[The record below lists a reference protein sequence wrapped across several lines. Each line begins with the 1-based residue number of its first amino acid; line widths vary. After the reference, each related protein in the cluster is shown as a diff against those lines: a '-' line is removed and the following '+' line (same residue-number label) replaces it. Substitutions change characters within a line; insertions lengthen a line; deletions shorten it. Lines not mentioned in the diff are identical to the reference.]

1 MLFFV
6 PAFLDVV
13 EALSV
18 DDGEGNEDD
27 IHIVVVV
34 QRPDMVVRLLAR
46 SVAYPDISQQLGIF
60 FLGIL
65 GELDNL
71 HLIIADKSRKRKI
84 LETWKLKKY
93 WRLGTVS
100 NCVATMSSPH
110 LACHVILSNS
120 TENSH

>member
-1 MLFFV
+1 M

-65 GELDNL
+65 GEPDN
-71 HLIIADKSRKRKI
+71 LIIADKSRKRKI
-84 LETWKLKKY
+84 LET
-93 WRLGTVS
+93 GCFSVS
-100 NCVATMSSPH
+100 HCVSTMSSPH
-110 LACHVILSNS
+110 LPRVII
-120 TENSH
+120 

>member
-46 SVAYPDISQQLGIF
+46 SVAYPDISQ
-60 FLGIL
+60 
-65 GELDNL
+65 
-71 HLIIADKSRKRKI
+71 
-84 LETWKLKKY
+84 
-93 WRLGTVS
+93 
-100 NCVATMSSPH
+100 
-110 LACHVILSNS
+110 
-120 TENSH
+120 

>member
-18 DDGEGNEDD
+18 DDGEGNEDN

-46 SVAYPDISQQLGIF
+46 SVAYPVISQQLGIF

-65 GELDNL
+65 AKVYFPN
-71 HLIIADKSRKRKI
+71 A
-84 LETWKLKKY
+84 TVT
-93 WRLGTVS
+93 RLS
-100 NCVATMSSPH
+100 F
-110 LACHVILSNS
+110 
-120 TENSH
+120 

>member
-1 MLFFV
+1 M

-46 SVAYPDISQQLGIF
+46 SVAYPDISQQLGTF
-60 FLGIL
+60 V
-65 GELDNL
+65 LDNL

-84 LETWKLKKY
+84 LETWKQA
-93 WRLGTVS
+93 VFQ
-100 NCVATMSSPH
+100 CPIV
-110 LACHVILSNS
+110 
-120 TENSH
+120 

>member
-1 MLFFV
+1 M

-18 DDGEGNEDD
+18 DNGECNEDN

-46 SVAYPDISQQLGIF
+46 SVAYPDISQQLGTF
-60 FLGIL
+60 FLDIL

-71 HLIIADKSRKRKI
+71 IIADH
-84 LETWKLKKY
+84 TFLKTS
-93 WRLGTVS
+93 LSV
-100 NCVATMSSPH
+100 VQLM
-110 LACHVILSNS
+110 ACSHTQPVIG
-120 TENSH
+120 

>member
-46 SVAYPDISQQLGIF
+46 SVAYPDISQQLAIF

-71 HLIIADKSRKRKI
+71 IIADK
-84 LETWKLKKY
+84 
-93 WRLGTVS
+93 
-100 NCVATMSSPH
+100 
-110 LACHVILSNS
+110 
-120 TENSH
+120 

>member
-1 MLFFV
+1 M

-65 GELDNL
+65 GEPDN
-71 HLIIADKSRKRKI
+71 LIIADKSRKRKI
-84 LETWKLKKY
+84 LET
-93 WRLGTVS
+93 GCFSVS
-100 NCVATMSSPH
+100 HCVATTSSPRLPH
-110 LACHVILSNS
+110 HIM
-120 TENSH
+120 

>member
-1 MLFFV
+1 M

-18 DDGEGNEDD
+18 DDGEGNEDN

-46 SVAYPDISQQLGIF
+46 SVAYPVISQQLGIF

-65 GELDNL
+65 GVLDNI
-71 HLIIADKSRKRKI
+71 IIADKSRKRKI
-84 LETWKLKKY
+84 LET
-93 WRLGTVS
+93 
-100 NCVATMSSPH
+100 
-110 LACHVILSNS
+110 
-120 TENSH
+120 

>member
-46 SVAYPDISQQLGIF
+46 SVAYPDISQQLGI
-60 FLGIL
+60 LR
-65 GELDNL
+65 EMDN
-71 HLIIADKSRKRKI
+71 LIIAD
-84 LETWKLKKY
+84 
-93 WRLGTVS
+93 
-100 NCVATMSSPH
+100 
-110 LACHVILSNS
+110 
-120 TENSH
+120 

>member
-1 MLFFV
+1 M

-46 SVAYPDISQQLGIF
+46 SVAYPDISQQLGTF
-60 FLGIL
+60 V
-65 GELDNL
+65 LDNL

-84 LETWKLKKY
+84 LETWKQA
-93 WRLGTVS
+93 VS
-100 NCVATMSSPH
+100 QCPIV
-110 LACHVILSNS
+110 
-120 TENSH
+120 

>member
-1 MLFFV
+1 M

-60 FLGIL
+60 LDIL
-65 GELDNL
+65 GELDN
-71 HLIIADKSRKRKI
+71 LIIADKSRKRKI
-84 LETWKLKKY
+84 LETWKQA
-93 WRLGTVS
+93 VS
-100 NCVATMSSPH
+100 QCPIV
-110 LACHVILSNS
+110 
-120 TENSH
+120 

>member
-1 MLFFV
+1 M

-46 SVAYPDISQQLGIF
+46 SVAYPDISQQLGNF
-60 FLGIL
+60 FSDIL
-65 GELDNL
+65 GELDNI
-71 HLIIADKSRKRKI
+71 IIADKSRKRKI
-84 LETWKLKKY
+84 LETWKQA
-93 WRLGTVS
+93 VS
-100 NCVATMSSPH
+100 QCPIV
-110 LACHVILSNS
+110 
-120 TENSH
+120 

>member
-1 MLFFV
+1 M

-60 FLGIL
+60 FLGII

-84 LETWKLKKY
+84 LET
-93 WRLGTVS
+93 GCFSVS
-100 NCVATMSSPH
+100 NCVATTSSPH
-110 LACHVILSNS
+110 LPRDII
-120 TENSH
+120 